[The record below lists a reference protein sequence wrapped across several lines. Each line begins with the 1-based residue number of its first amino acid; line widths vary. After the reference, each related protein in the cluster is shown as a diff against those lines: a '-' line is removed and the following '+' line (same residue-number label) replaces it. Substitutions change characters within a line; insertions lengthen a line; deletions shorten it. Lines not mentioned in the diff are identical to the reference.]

1 MKNYHVINY
10 VRYKDDLI
18 ESMPDSKLWKEYTRK
33 ELIVKFLPLV
43 ENIARSFST
52 DDKASGISNIC
63 DMIQEGSIGLVKA
76 VDKIDI
82 DFSLSKVD
90 PEKSIKSFLSKRIK
104 GSIRRAIDIN
114 RGSMRIPE
122 HRLTDIRNDDKNTEK
137 VAMFFNSIFKSIDE
151 HDYNENNPYY
161 NIPDLNKE
169 YRVEMLNSLLISIIN
184 KNLKQKEAFILKAS
198 YGLEGR
204 KMSAN
209 DIANEIDINGNSAHI
224 RVSQLKRQAIDKLI
238 HFVNISQV
246 VDFL

>member
-1 MKNYHVINY
+1 MKNYHVKNY
-10 VRYKDDLI
+10 ILYKNDLK
-18 ESMPDSKLWKEYTRK
+18 ESMPDTKPWDEYTRD

-63 DMIQEGSIGLVKA
+63 DMIQEGSIGLIRA

-82 DFSLSKVD
+82 EFSISKID
-90 PEKSIKSFLSKRIK
+90 TEKSIKSFLSKRIK
-104 GSIRRAIDIN
+104 GAIRRAVDIN

-122 HRLTDIRNDDKNTEK
+122 HRLIEIRSDNGNTEK

-151 HDYNENNPYY
+151 YDYNENNPYY

-169 YRVEMLNSLLISIIN
+169 YRVEMLNSLLINIIN

-209 DIANEIDINGNSAHI
+209 DIAKEININGNSAHI

-246 VDFL
+246 IDFL

>member
-1 MKNYHVINY
+1 MKNYHVVNY
-10 VRYKDDLI
+10 VRYKDDLKN
-18 ESMPDSKLWKEYTRK
+18 SMPDGKFWDEYSRE

-52 DDKASGISNIC
+52 DDKASGVSNIC
-63 DMIQEGSIGLVKA
+63 DLIQEGSIGLIKA

-82 DFSLSKVD
+82 EFSLSKID

-122 HRLTDIRNDDKNTEK
+122 HKLTDIRNNDDDIEK
-137 VAMFFNSIFKSIDE
+137 VSMFFNSIFKSIDE
-151 HDYNENNPYY
+151 HDYDENNFYY

-169 YRVEMLNSLLISIIN
+169 YRVEMLNSLLINIIN

-209 DIANEIDINGNSAHI
+209 DIAKEIDINGSSAHI

-246 VDFL
+246 IDFL

>member
-1 MKNYHVINY
+1 
-10 VRYKDDLI
+10 
-18 ESMPDSKLWKEYTRK
+18 MPDGKFWDEYSRE

-52 DDKASGISNIC
+52 DDKASGVSNIC
-63 DMIQEGSIGLVKA
+63 DLIQEGSIGLIKA

-82 DFSLSKVD
+82 EFSLSKID

-122 HRLTDIRNDDKNTEK
+122 HKLTDIRNNDNDIEK
-137 VAMFFNSIFKSIDE
+137 VSMFFNSIFKSIDE
-151 HDYNENNPYY
+151 HDYDENNFYY

-169 YRVEMLNSLLISIIN
+169 YRVEMLNSLLINIIN

-209 DIANEIDINGNSAHI
+209 DIAKEIDINGSSAHI

-246 VDFL
+246 IDFL

>member
-1 MKNYHVINY
+1 MKNYHVVNY
-10 VRYKDDLI
+10 VRYKDDLKN
-18 ESMPDSKLWKEYTRK
+18 SMPDGKFWDEYSRE

-43 ENIARSFST
+43 ESIARSFST
-52 DDKASGISNIC
+52 DDKASGVSNIC
-63 DMIQEGSIGLVKA
+63 DLIQEGSIGLIKA

-82 DFSLSKVD
+82 EFSLSKID

-122 HRLTDIRNDDKNTEK
+122 HKLTDIRNNDDDIEK
-137 VAMFFNSIFKSIDE
+137 VSMFFNSIFKSIDE
-151 HDYNENNPYY
+151 HDYDENNFYY

-169 YRVEMLNSLLISIIN
+169 YRVEMLNSLLINIIN

-209 DIANEIDINGNSAHI
+209 DIAKEIDINGSSAHI

-246 VDFL
+246 IDFL

>member
-1 MKNYHVINY
+1 MKNYHVVNY
-10 VRYKDDLI
+10 VRYKDDLKN
-18 ESMPDSKLWKEYTRK
+18 SMPDGKFWDEYSRE

-52 DDKASGISNIC
+52 DDKASGVSNIC
-63 DMIQEGSIGLVKA
+63 DLIQEGSIGLIKA

-82 DFSLSKVD
+82 EFSLSKID

-122 HRLTDIRNDDKNTEK
+122 HKLTDIRNNDDDVEK
-137 VAMFFNSIFKSIDE
+137 VSMFFNSIFKSIDE
-151 HDYNENNPYY
+151 HDYDENNFYY

-169 YRVEMLNSLLISIIN
+169 YRVEMLNSLLINIIN

-209 DIANEIDINGNSAHI
+209 DIAKEIDINGSSAHI

-246 VDFL
+246 IDFL

>member
-1 MKNYHVINY
+1 MKNYHVVNY
-10 VRYKDDLI
+10 VRYKDDLKN
-18 ESMPDSKLWKEYTRK
+18 SMPDGKFWDEYSRE

-43 ENIARSFST
+43 ESIARSFST
-52 DDKASGISNIC
+52 DDKASGVSNIC
-63 DMIQEGSIGLVKA
+63 DLIQEGSIGLIKA

-82 DFSLSKVD
+82 EFSLSKID

-122 HRLTDIRNDDKNTEK
+122 HKLTDIRNNDNDIEK
-137 VAMFFNSIFKSIDE
+137 VSMFFNSIFKSIDE
-151 HDYNENNPYY
+151 HDYDENNFYY

-169 YRVEMLNSLLISIIN
+169 YRVEMLNSLLINIIN

-209 DIANEIDINGNSAHI
+209 DIAKEIDINGSSAHI

-246 VDFL
+246 IDFL

>member
-1 MKNYHVINY
+1 MKNYHVVNY
-10 VRYKDDLI
+10 VRYKDDLKN
-18 ESMPDSKLWKEYTRK
+18 SMPDGKFWDEYSRE

-52 DDKASGISNIC
+52 DDKASGVSNIC
-63 DMIQEGSIGLVKA
+63 DLIQEGSIGLIKA

-82 DFSLSKVD
+82 EFSLSKID

-122 HRLTDIRNDDKNTEK
+122 HKLTDIRNNDNDIEK
-137 VAMFFNSIFKSIDE
+137 VSMFFNSIFKSIDE
-151 HDYNENNPYY
+151 HDYDENNFYY

-169 YRVEMLNSLLISIIN
+169 YRVEMLNSLLINIIN

-209 DIANEIDINGNSAHI
+209 DIAKEIDINGSSAHI

-246 VDFL
+246 IDFL

>member
-1 MKNYHVINY
+1 MKNYHVVNY
-10 VRYKDDLI
+10 VRYKDDLKN
-18 ESMPDSKLWKEYTRK
+18 SMPDGKFWDEYSR
-33 ELIVKFLPLV
+33 EQLIVKFLPLV

-63 DMIQEGSIGLVKA
+63 DLIQEGSIGLIKA

-82 DFSLSKVD
+82 EFSLSKID

-122 HRLTDIRNDDKNTEK
+122 HKLTDIRNNDDDIEK
-137 VAMFFNSIFKSIDE
+137 VSMFFNSIFKSIDE
-151 HDYNENNPYY
+151 HDYDENNFYY

-169 YRVEMLNSLLISIIN
+169 YRVEMLNSLLINIIN

-209 DIANEIDINGNSAHI
+209 DIAKEIDINGSSAHI

-246 VDFL
+246 IDFL

>member
-1 MKNYHVINY
+1 MKNYHIKNY
-10 VRYKDDLI
+10 IRYKEDLNK
-18 ESMPDSKLWKEYTRK
+18 SMPDGKFWNEYSRD

-43 ENIARSFST
+43 EKIARSFST

-82 DFSLSKVD
+82 DFSLSKIE

-104 GSIRRAIDIN
+104 GAIRRAVDIN

-122 HRLTDIRNDDKNTEK
+122 HRILDMRNDDQNMEK

-151 HDYNENNPYY
+151 YNYNENNPYY

-169 YRVEMLNSLLISIIN
+169 YRVEMLNTLLINIID
-184 KNLKQKEAFILKAS
+184 KNLKEKEAFILKAS
-198 YGLEGR
+198 YGLKGQ
-204 KMSAN
+204 KMLAN
-209 DIANEIDINGNSAHI
+209 DIAKELGISGSSSHVRI
-224 RVSQLKRQAIDKLI
+224 SQLKKQAIDKLI
-238 HFVNISQV
+238 HFVNISQII
-246 VDFL
+246 DFL